1 MKKVYLILAA
11 TVGMTLASCTTNDY
25 VGEEKNVGSYV
36 DDGSIKFGF
45 DTENMTRADIA
56 GGSAATLLG
65 NNFYVAGT
73 KGTEAAGNPSPN
85 IVFDNYLVH
94 FETNTAGTTESNTAN
109 WEYVGITPG
118 TDPVADYPKLS
129 PASITA
135 QTIKYW
141 DYSTAQYDFLA
152 FSTGTYKPVTGTP
165 TTGQIGVTAMKYG
178 AGLAG
183 SAVAYTFTLP
193 DAAALKQAYVTD
205 IVKVTKANYG
215 KEVTLRFKNLGSKV
229 RMGIYE
235 TVPGYSVKD
244 VKFYQV
250 DNATN
255 SDISN
260 IYYTQVEAD
269 DYNTS
274 NHLSPGDSDYKT
286 TSSIKS
292 AAAAKADDATLISG
306 NSGGLPTN
314 GTIQVI
320 FPHVGTS
327 NATEADY
334 NKVAGHVTPLSS
346 GATTE
351 TYHGFGNLSNFAAAE
366 KSEPTGNY
374 LGRTLPTATFAGDS
388 KVEYFDVMFPI
399 TSTAPLTLRV
409 DFTLVSIDGSKEEI
423 KVYGAKAVVPSTYLN
438 WLPNYAYT
446 YIFKIS
452 DNTNGWT
459 NSVAGSSDPAGLFP
473 ITFDAVVAE
482 ATDATGEQ
490 TTVTTV
496 ATPSITTY
504 QQGHTYK
511 TNEYSK
517 ATANNIYVQ
526 VMDNSTVPATLVT
539 TLSATNSL
547 LYELEIPTGSSV
559 TETEAAVMDA
569 LQKRTTALTAA
580 DVTGRNGL
588 ALTKSSAIDNAVTK
602 IVNDVTDE
610 PITVT
615 AGKAAEITIA
625 SLTADKS
632 YAYVYDYT
640 PAAKTV
646 VTEFQPITPGTTA
659 VGETGK
665 TYYTLTT
672 TTLKDITATT
682 AANEAV
688 DNDYIYFSKISD
700 GAATP
705 TYTYSYVSVIGKTKL
720 PAGLIKVAKGSLTSS
735 VAGNAAPVA
744 GTFYFDKYFSNN
756 GKYAVKVIKIV
767 A

>member
-11 TVGMTLASCTTNDY
+11 AAGMTLASCTTNDY

-56 GGSAATLLG
+56 GVAAADLLG
-65 NNFYVAGT
+65 KNFYVAGT
-73 KGTEAAGNPSPN
+73 KGTEGTANPSPD

-118 TDPVADYPKLS
+118 TAPVADYPKLS

-193 DAAALKQAYVTD
+193 NVDALKQTYVTD

-215 KEVTLRFKNLGSKV
+215 KEVTLRFKYLGSKV

-244 VKFYQV
+244 VVFYSE
-250 DNATN
+250 DGLNTIYKGTAT
-255 SDISN
+255 SG
-260 IYYTQVEAD
+260 
-269 DYNTS
+269 TS
-274 NHLSPGDSDYKT
+274 NEAA
-286 TSSIKS
+286 KS
-292 AAAAKADDATLISG
+292 ATATLISG

-327 NATEADY
+327 KATEADY
-334 NKVAGHVTPLSS
+334 NKVAGHVTPGTSS
-346 GATTE
+346 EA
-351 TYHGFGNLSNFAAAE
+351 YHGFGTLSNFAAAE
-366 KSEPTGNY
+366 KSEPTGNVY

-459 NSVAGSSDPAGLFP
+459 SPIATDPAGLFP

-517 ATANNIYVQ
+517 TTAKDIYVQ
-526 VMDNSTVPATLVT
+526 VMDNSTLTATLVDD
-539 TLSATNSL
+539 LSATNSL
-547 LYELEIPTGSSV
+547 LYEIAIPSGSSV

-569 LQKRTTALTAA
+569 LEKRTATLTGATN
-580 DVTGRNGL
+580 VTGRNGL
-588 ALTKSSAIDNAVTK
+588 ALTKSSAIDNTVTS
-602 IVNDVTDE
+602 IINDVTDE
-610 PITVT
+610 PITVA
-615 AGKAAEITIA
+615 AGEAAKITIA
-625 SLTADKS
+625 SLTAGKS

-640 PAAKTV
+640 SGSKTEV
-646 VTEFQPITPGTTA
+646 EEFQPITPGTSA

-672 TTLKDITATT
+672 ATLGGITATT
-682 AANEAV
+682 AADEAP
-688 DNDYIYFSKISD
+688 NSAYIYFSKISD

-720 PAGLIKVAKGSLTSS
+720 PAGLIKVAKSSLTSS

>member
-25 VGEEKNVGSYV
+25 VGEEANIATV

-45 DTENMTRADIA
+45 DMQNATRADIA
-56 GGSAATLLG
+56 GAAAADLLG
-65 NNFYVAGT
+65 KNFYVTGT
-73 KGTEAAGNPSPN
+73 KGTEATTYPTKDL
-85 IVFDNYLVH
+85 VFDNYLVH
-94 FETNTAGTTESNTAN
+94 YEANTAGNSKSNTAN
-109 WEYVGITPG
+109 WEYVGVTPG
-118 TDPVADYPKLS
+118 TSPYQNYVKLGS
-129 PASITA
+129 YSA

-141 DYSTAQYDFLA
+141 DYSTSQYDFLA
-152 FSTGTYKPVTGTP
+152 FSTGTFKAVSTTP
-165 TTGQIGVTAMKYG
+165 ADGEIGVTAMKYG
-178 AGLAG
+178 EDLATKKIEG
-183 SAVAYTFTLP
+183 VPTTGIAYTFTLP
-193 DAAALKQAYVTD
+193 NVDALKQTYVTD
-205 IVKVTKANYG
+205 IVKVAKANYG

-244 VKFYQV
+244 VVFYSE
-250 DNATN
+250 DGLNTIYKGTATSGTAN
-255 SDISN
+255 
-260 IYYTQVEAD
+260 EAA
-269 DYNTS
+269 
-274 NHLSPGDSDYKT
+274 
-286 TSSIKS
+286 KS
-292 AAAAKADDATLISG
+292 ATATLISG

-327 NATEADY
+327 NSGEADY
-334 NKVAGHVTPLSS
+334 NKVAGHVTPGTGSE
-346 GATTE
+346 A
-351 TYHGFGNLSNFAAAE
+351 YHGFGTLTNFAAAE
-366 KSEPTGNY
+366 MSEPTGNVY
-374 LGRTLPTATFAGDS
+374 LGRTLPTATFAGKTAAD
-388 KVEYFDVMFPI
+388 YYDVMFPI

-459 NSVAGSSDPAGLFP
+459 SPIATDPAGLFP

-511 TNEYSK
+511 TNEYKK
-517 ATANNIYVQ
+517 ATGSKDIYVQ
-526 VMDNSTVPATLVT
+526 VMDNSAVPATLVT
-539 TLSATNSL
+539 TLDATNSL
-547 LYELEIPTGSSV
+547 LYEIALPSGSSV

-569 LQKRTTALTAA
+569 LEKRTATLTGATN
-580 DVTGRNGL
+580 VTGRNGL
-588 ALTKSSAIDNAVTK
+588 ALTKSSAIDNAVTS

-610 PITVT
+610 PITVH
-615 AGKAAEITIA
+615 AGEAAKITIG
-625 SLTADKS
+625 SLTAGKS

-640 PAAKTV
+640 TTGAKTEV
-646 VTEFQPITPGTTA
+646 EEFQPITPGATA
-659 VGETGK
+659 VGVTGK

-672 TTLKDITATT
+672 TTLGGITATT

-688 DNDYIYFSKISD
+688 NNAYIYFSKTTN
-700 GAATP
+700 GTG
-705 TYTYSYVSVIGKTKL
+705 TTTYSYVSVTGKTKL
-720 PAGLIKVAKGSLTSS
+720 PEGLIKVAKSSLISS
-735 VAGNAAPVA
+735 VAGNATPAA
-744 GTFYFDKYFSNN
+744 DTFYFDKYFSNN
-756 GKYAVKVIKIV
+756 GKYAVKIIKIV